1 MLPFKDSRV
10 TTRHLTTDQRVGG
23 SSPFGRAK
31 IKAVT
36 SMHGVA
42 ALFVPK
48 LGLIVPDSGTLVL
61 RWCSIVWRLSVAR

>member
-1 MLPFKDSRV
+1 
-10 TTRHLTTDQRVGG
+10 
-23 SSPFGRAK
+23 
-31 IKAVT
+31 VT